1 MCNVSSVS
9 RILFVIYLTIMMIQ
23 MMIHIIIKRRSYLLI
38 SRGFGDFLFQQVF
51 VLVLFVFYSITIII
65 IMIIIIIIKE
75 EEEVTF
81 LSREVSED
89 NCLLRVSLDIPSC

>member
-75 EEEVTF
+75 EEVTF
-81 LSREVSED
+81 LSQEVSED